1 MKQKLLFFMAF
12 LLPCLL
18 FAQSRYSVKGNVIG
32 AVSNDPVPGVIVTVT
47 EHDIQVTTDADGRFT
62 LRNMQPG
69 KYVLHLNSVMITP
82 KSVTIEVNDLGDT
95 VVDCWYESP
104 RMQVKNKEG
113 RMEETDV
120 LDVVAT
126 KKQDRIVLAAVN
138 KDPEKAR
145 ALQPAGGVLNTLL
158 QGMGVANPPDWFQN
172 LAPRTWNATEN
183 CPVRSLVKHLS
194 IYRHPGYPISP
205 NPGSVHRPLE
215 HLRSRQPL
223 DFPSWKHPRSTGIF

>member
-95 VVDCWYESP
+95 ELDPIRVTELNANEDISMIGIIDAEVVDDDVESASQDVSSTVILSNDIFLNRTAYQLSPGRFSP
-104 RMQVKNKEG
+104 RGYNSTKELKYING
-113 RMEETDV
+113 VEFNDQNRGVFNYASIGALNDMTRNGDV
-120 LDVVAT
+120 TNFTSPSRFPFWALGGAENID
-126 KKQDRIVLAAVN
+126 I
-138 KDPEKAR
+138 R
-145 ALQPAGGVLNTLL
+145 A
-158 QGMGVANPPDWFQN
+158 
-172 LAPRTWNATEN
+172 
-183 CPVRSLVKHLS
+183 
-194 IYRHPGYPISP
+194 
-205 NPGSVHRPLE
+205 
-215 HLRSRQPL
+215 
-223 DFPSWKHPRSTGIF
+223 